1 MSEEIKFTDE
11 ELTKLKNIQQK
22 YFEIQTSFGQL
33 SIARINLHAQLD
45 KLTVSEQELSKRFED
60 HKQVEKNFVD
70 EITKKYGNGNLNVEK
85 GTFIP
90 VNKKK

>member
-70 EITKKYGNGNLNVEK
+70 EITKEL
-85 GTFIP
+85 FI
-90 VNKKK
+90 